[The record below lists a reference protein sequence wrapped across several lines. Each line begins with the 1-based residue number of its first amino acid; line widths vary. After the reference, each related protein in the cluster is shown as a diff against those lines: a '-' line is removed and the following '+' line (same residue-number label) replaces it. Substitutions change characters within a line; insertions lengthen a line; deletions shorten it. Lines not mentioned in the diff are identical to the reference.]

1 MHRSLT
7 AIAALVCASPALA
20 QLVDPG
26 FETTTPT
33 QQIPDTFG
41 VWGFDRASTTGPTQG
56 ITPLE
61 GERMLRFEGTAPLCA
76 PDGGA
81 SGAVGQ
87 LVALPRGEVD
97 PSTCVTL
104 TARFNRVAGEGVDTQ
119 FRVVIAALDG
129 DPSTYPTGC
138 GTVRPAL
145 LSTSASIFSDDDPQ
159 TWETA
164 TTTMVLPEG
173 ATFLALIVSAQEN
186 VIDDDTPPFAGHF
199 ADDVRLDFN
208 TGPCSIADVAEPF
221 CLLDFTDAITFL
233 SAFGDEDPLADFAA
247 PFGVYDFTDILA
259 FLTAFNQGC
268 VDK

>member
-1 MHRSLT
+1 MNRAIP
-7 AIAALVCASPALA
+7 AIAALLCASPALA
-20 QLVDPG
+20 QLMDGG
-26 FETTTPT
+26 FETSTPT
-33 QQIPDTFG
+33 QQLPDTFG

-56 ITPLE
+56 VTPFE

-76 PDGGA
+76 PDGGG

-87 LVALPRGEVD
+87 LVPLPRGEISD
-97 PSTCVTL
+97 STCVTL
-104 TARFNRVAGEGVDTQ
+104 TARFNRVAGEGVDTE
-119 FRVVIAALDG
+119 FRIVIAALDG

-145 LSTSASIFSDDDPQ
+145 VSTSASIISDDDPQ

-164 TTTMVLPEG
+164 TVSLVIPED

-199 ADDVRLDFN
+199 ADDVRMRIDR
-208 TGPCSIADVAEPF
+208 GPCSIADIAEPF
-221 CLLDFTDAITFL
+221 CLLNFTDAITFL
-233 SAFGDEDPLADFAA
+233 TAFGNEDPVADFAA

-259 FLTAFNQGC
+259 FLTAYNAGC
-268 VDK
+268 VD